1 MAQKKYMLLY
11 LPSGKMIEV
20 LSPAIKQ
27 DSGAYTFDWHLLV
40 KNRTDLK
47 KLLVRILEGKF
58 PNNFYIHNEMPITF
72 LEGKVLSCHF
82 TFERVKENDYYSKQ
96 D

>member
-1 MAQKKYMLLY
+1 MTQKKYMLLY

-47 KLLVRILEGKF
+47 KILVRILEGKF
-58 PNNFYIHNEMPITF
+58 PNNFYTHNEMPITF

-82 TFERVKENDYYSKQ
+82 TFERVKENETISI
-96 D
+96 